1 MYSKVRNFG
10 TKAKWLLKIAQTT
23 QKDENIRLTM
33 EGLVS
38 LKGIGRW
45 SANVT
50 IREAKVPAVSITT
63 DLNVIRVAPRIGI
76 IKETKD
82 EIRAKKIVDTSVT
95 KRILRIN

>member
-1 MYSKVRNFG
+1 
-10 TKAKWLLKIAQTT
+10 
-23 QKDENIRLTM
+23 M